1 MNSSH
6 PIDEPEGTESPNTSL
21 AETTQTTE
29 IVRKAP
35 EKDLSFLLDR
45 SIYHS
50 LSQADVAP
58 PFRHGVS
65 HLSTP
70 SESSI
75 SHLHGLV
82 RDGDLYA
89 AAQLSGDLLS
99 GGSVQSTDTETIFD
113 LLGIRYGCL
122 ELLGQTTMAASESKS
137 LLDLS
142 SPFYF
147 AEECINDQMQE
158 PFTLTTR
165 RPPEHIMPHE
175 LRVQSLRLQSIGFS
189 DPRRGITSLYGLAN
203 EIRERVIFLDATG
216 EAGKEGKVW
225 RDHLTE
231 LGLRLVEHLYDLG
244 DMECAR

>member
-1 MNSSH
+1 M
-6 PIDEPEGTESPNTSL
+6 
-21 AETTQTTE
+21 
-29 IVRKAP
+29 VP

-58 PFRHGVS
+58 PFRQAVS
-65 HLSTP
+65 NLSTL
-70 SESSI
+70 SESPI
-75 SHLHGLV
+75 SHVHGLL

-89 AAQLSGDLLS
+89 AAQVSGDLLT
-99 GGSVQSTDTETIFD
+99 GDTVLSTETETIFH

-122 ELLGQTTMAASESKS
+122 ELLGQTTMAASESKA

-147 AEECINDQMQE
+147 VEENTKDQMKDRSSSNA
-158 PFTLTTR
+158 R

-189 DPRRGITSLYGLAN
+189 DPRRGIVSLYDLAN
-203 EIRERVIFLDATG
+203 EIRDRIAFLDTTEDGA
-216 EAGKEGKVW
+216 KECKIW
-225 RDHLTE
+225 RDRLTE
-231 LGLRLVEHLYDLG
+231 LGLRVVEQLYNLG
-244 DMECAR
+244 DVDCAR